1 MFKMPIKILTV
12 FVSSKHI

>member
-1 MFKMPIKILTV
+1 MPIKILTV